1 MSNLYLYENQF
12 DELLA
17 SNQNIKNW
25 QIICP
30 SPQRAD
36 LYRDILIR
44 RGLASTCETIT
55 IAKFLSDHLELSES
69 QTKLSKSELMV
80 DLWTFWKS
88 AVNDDYEKF
97 HFSFELF
104 TEVRSYDLSQNLIE
118 ELGQLETLE
127 KECIAGL
134 MRFHTYVEN
143 FNIVDE
149 QKSYQL
155 VSEQFRAEENIGYI
169 FIGFDHLNAN
179 QIDMLKGMGNKAE
192 VYVPISK
199 EVFNQ
204 CDGKVF
210 WPNWLE
216 TQQLKEEIEFEN
228 IDCEYIS
235 IPSGRS
241 AEYFSELIR
250 QDKQLI
256 SFSNSL
262 DLSQVNSLLIP
273 EKRFKTDFALFFSS
287 VDQITSKIQEQLNL
301 NGGVLSCDDIQ
312 KFLTK
317 LSLLNFNE
325 DNFIKLKTIL
335 SFKNEIKAYSEKATI
350 NEELRSSDLKLIKE
364 VLGLNLPRTSVVN
377 LTKDDTGTIG
387 IRDNLLSLEDCEN
400 KYLYISKDDLGALT
414 TAQRFSNDVLVIFSA
429 FGPLQSK
436 ALDIASLRSLIRQ
449 FIQSGGKLILE
460 EGLLHGNSI
469 AESLFDGVNL
479 NDYNLEVSKRL
490 SFEKRAQQKAS
501 VGEKLSPSFIQTYID
516 CPKKWHL
523 KYAQGVDLDVSSS
536 AFIDRRYIGTINHSV
551 IEAYVEKHES
561 FSESILRELI
571 KNTLNRFIVENSLLP
586 ERIDIE
592 SLRLAIESY
601 CSSIIIKL
609 LEIKKDK
616 DVELIF
622 ERDISKVNEEYKGFI
637 DLLIKK
643 GNDFYVYDFKTS
655 GGSIPNKTDIVDY
668 RKIQLIAY
676 YRAWSR
682 EHSLKGGG
690 YLCLENLKDS
700 FFIGDEVFFGEF
712 HSKSKQIEEVDL
724 DEFQDHM
731 KEIIKEMGSVETWP
745 ARPMSNQ
752 TCTFCVANPVCAKGE
767 MQ

>member
-1 MSNLYLYENQF
+1 MLNLYLFENQF

-17 SNQNIKNW
+17 SNEKIKKW
-25 QIICP
+25 QIVCP

-55 IAKFLSDHLELSES
+55 IAKFLSDHLVLDDS
-69 QTKLSKSELMV
+69 QKKLSKSELMV

-118 ELGQLETLE
+118 ELGELETLE
-127 KECIAGL
+127 RECIAGL

-155 VSEQFRAEENIGYI
+155 VSEQFKAEESLGYI

-179 QIDMLKGMGNKAE
+179 QIDMLKGIGNQAE
-192 VYVPISK
+192 VFVPINK
-199 EVFNQ
+199 DVFNQ
-204 CDGKVF
+204 CEGKVF
-210 WPNWLE
+210 WPNWIE
-216 TQQLKEEIEFEN
+216 TQQIKDEMDLEN
-228 IDCEYIS
+228 IECEYIS

-241 AEYFSELIR
+241 AEYFSDLITSE
-250 QDKQLI
+250 KQLI
-256 SFSNSL
+256 SFSSSL
-262 DLSQVNSLLIP
+262 DLSQVNSVLIP
-273 EKRFKTDFALFFSS
+273 HKRFKTDFALFFSS
-287 VDQITSKIQEQLNL
+287 VDQITAKIQEQLIL
-301 NGGVLSCDDIQ
+301 SSGVLSCEEIQ

-317 LSLLNFNE
+317 LSLLNFNQ
-325 DNFIKLKTIL
+325 DNFIKLKTIFA
-335 SFKNEIKAYSEKATI
+335 FKKEIQAYSEKATI
-350 NEELRSSDLKLIKE
+350 NEELRNSDLKLIKE

-377 LTKDDTGTIG
+377 LSKDDSGVIG
-387 IRDNLLSLEDCEN
+387 IRDNLLSLEDCES
-400 KYLYISKDDLGALT
+400 KFLYISKDDLGALT
-414 TAQRFSNDVLVIFSA
+414 AAQRFSNDVLVIFSA

-436 ALDIASLRSLIRQ
+436 ALDIAALRSQIRAFVQ
-449 FIQSGGKLILE
+449 NGGKLVLE

-469 AESLFDGVNL
+469 AESLFDGISL
-479 NDYNLEVSKRL
+479 QSYNLETKGRL
-490 SFEKRAQQKAS
+490 NFEFGAQQKAS

-551 IEAYVEKHES
+551 IEAYVEKHEA
-561 FSESILRELI
+561 FNDSILKELI

-586 ERIDIE
+586 EKIDIE

-609 LEIKKDK
+609 LEIQRDH

-622 ERDISKVNEEYKGFI
+622 ERDISKVNDEYKGYI

-643 GNDFYVYDFKTS
+643 GNDYYIYDFKTS
-655 GGSIPNKTDIVDY
+655 GGSIPNKTDIVEY
-668 RKIQLIAY
+668 RKIQLVAY
-676 YRAWSR
+676 YRAWSK
-682 EHSLKGGG
+682 EHNLKGGG

-700 FFIGDEVFFGEF
+700 FFIGEDIFFGEF
-712 HSKSKQIEEVDL
+712 HSKSKQIEEINL
-724 DEFQDHM
+724 DEFQEHM
-731 KEIIKEMGSVETWP
+731 KNIIHEMGSVETWP
-745 ARPMSNQ
+745 ARPISNQ

-767 MQ
+767 A